1 MKAKVT
7 DGFGDVLYRGPL
19 PATGPRTGTHPQAD
33 RALMRDASQRA
44 EIRHALAHHEAL
56 RILRAAE
63 QPAPYLRDDLQAVRR
78 RAWDAPMATGGR
90 TEYPAAY
97 RPPVDRVDA
106 TLGALMA
113 AASLALVA
121 GGVVLA
127 MWLQD

>member
-19 PATGPRTGTHPQAD
+19 PATTPRTGTYPQAD
-33 RALMRDASQRA
+33 RAMLRDAGRRA
-44 EIRHALAHHEAL
+44 EIRHLLAHQEAM

-63 QPAPYLRDDLQAVRR
+63 QPAPYVRDDLQAIKR

-97 RPPVDRVDA
+97 RPPVDRIDA
-106 TLGALMA
+106 TLGACMA
-113 AASLALVA
+113 AASLALVV

-127 MWLQD
+127 MWLSD